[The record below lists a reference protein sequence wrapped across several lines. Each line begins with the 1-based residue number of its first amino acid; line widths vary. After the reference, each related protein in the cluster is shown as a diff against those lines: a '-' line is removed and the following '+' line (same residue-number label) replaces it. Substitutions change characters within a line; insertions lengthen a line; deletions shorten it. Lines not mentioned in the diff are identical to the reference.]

1 MVLLG
6 NGHNLVSYEGRC
18 QNFWKHTT
26 VATCCCNSKSSSR
39 ALTRDKEYSAW
50 MKRGLSKKCTYGT
63 GRIVQVR
70 TINFDGFFLVMFS
83 LLLRVLS
90 HYKYPQSCGFD
101 VSFLPSHIGIEIHD
115 QKTPCVLHIV
125 SVVVI
130 QMLQL
135 KPHLELL
142 YSPLLQLQ

>member
-1 MVLLG
+1 MKGV
-6 NGHNLVSYEGRC
+6 VS
-18 QNFWKHTT
+18 FWKHKT
-26 VATCCCNSKSSSR
+26 VAILYCNNSQAR

-90 HYKYPQSCGFD
+90 CYQMPQLRLGFFTE
-101 VSFLPSHIGIEIHD
+101 SYWE
-115 QKTPCVLHIV
+115 
-125 SVVVI
+125 
-130 QMLQL
+130 
-135 KPHLELL
+135 ENA
-142 YSPLLQLQ
+142 